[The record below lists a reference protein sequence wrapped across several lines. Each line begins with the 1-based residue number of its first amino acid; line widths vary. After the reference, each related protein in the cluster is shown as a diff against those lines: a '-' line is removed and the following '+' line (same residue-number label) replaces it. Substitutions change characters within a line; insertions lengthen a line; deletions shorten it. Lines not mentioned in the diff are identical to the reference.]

1 MSEVLS
7 QSQIDAL
14 LNSMNNSDNAQ
25 EEIQEKKKPEYRKY
39 DFFSPKKFTK
49 DRLKLVHGIYDNYSR
64 IVSSRLNGLLRVSS
78 EFNVM
83 TVEEQRYYEFSN
95 GLSDS
100 DVFMLCELKLP
111 DDSKNPPFIVH
122 INQVLMVN
130 MIDRMLGGLEADRNI
145 DALYMY
151 TDIEMALY
159 RKIMGYMLEVTKDA
173 WGNYIRLELGEQ
185 RLEENPSLF
194 QEISLDEPI
203 AIILLE
209 VKMEDV
215 EGIVSV
221 CIPGT
226 LLTSIFSVIDK
237 GKQVESDYAQDH
249 KRTRETILAKIKDS
263 ALTVRADLGEAKVSL
278 QDVYGLRVGDVLDLN
293 KPKESPLSVYVD
305 EEAWFEGKAGV
316 HKKNVAIKLQR
327 RLDQGE
333 ESNGDDTEFQ
343 QQEIE
348 EVREEPEQ
356 TDPGQLTAEEGV
368 QPEAAQELE

>member
-1 MSEVLS
+1 
-7 QSQIDAL
+7 
-14 LNSMNNSDNAQ
+14 
-25 EEIQEKKKPEYRKY
+25 
-39 DFFSPKKFTK
+39 
-49 DRLKLVHGIYDNYSR
+49 
-64 IVSSRLNGLLRVSS
+64 
-78 EFNVM
+78 
-83 TVEEQRYYEFSN
+83 
-95 GLSDS
+95 
-100 DVFMLCELKLP
+100 
-111 DDSKNPPFIVH
+111 
-122 INQVLMVN
+122 
-130 MIDRMLGGLEADRNI
+130 
-145 DALYMY
+145 
-151 TDIEMALY
+151 MALY
-159 RKIMGYMLEVTKDA
+159 RKIMRYMLDVTKDA
-173 WGNYIRLELGEQ
+173 WGNYIRLELGEL

-327 RLDQGE
+327 RIDQEE
-333 ESNGDDTEFQ
+333 ESTGDNTDFQ
-343 QQEIE
+343 QQEIQEVQE
-348 EVREEPEQ
+348 EMEQ
-356 TDPGQLTAEEGV
+356 TDPGQLAAEEGA